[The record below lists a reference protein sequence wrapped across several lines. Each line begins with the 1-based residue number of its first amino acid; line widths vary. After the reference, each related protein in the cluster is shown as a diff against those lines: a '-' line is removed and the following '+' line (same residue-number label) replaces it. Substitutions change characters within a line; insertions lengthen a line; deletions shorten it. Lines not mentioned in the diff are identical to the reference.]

1 MKKAKKRKLTAE
13 VLRDKF
19 LLTKIVN
26 FLFYKSRDLKRYV
39 KRDSRKFDLFGL
51 SIYAG
56 MQGEG
61 KTVSLVEQLE
71 YIRRKYPQVT
81 ICTNFGYKN
90 QNFPLKAWDYIIDTD
105 FKKEFPDGIVF
116 AIDEIQNE
124 FNVYETRNFNM
135 DLLWKITQQRKSG
148 VKIYG
153 TSQHFTRVT
162 KPLRQQTFEVVECRT
177 ILGRWTFQRAFDAQE
192 YDALV
197 DSPLQ
202 LKKLSRKW
210 RKNFVQTDKLR
221 SLFESYAIIE
231 RLKKINSENS

>member
-1 MKKAKKRKLTAE
+1 MKKTKQRTAYIVRRNKFFLIKLLEFLFFKCRDLNHYFKRDKKR
-13 VLRDKF
+13 
-19 LLTKIVN
+19 
-26 FLFYKSRDLKRYV
+26 
-39 KRDSRKFDLFGL
+39 FDLFGL

-71 YIRRKYPQVT
+71 FIRSKYPHVT
-81 ICTNFGYKN
+81 ICTNFGY
-90 QNFPLKAWDYIIDTD
+90 QRQDFPLKGWDFIVETD
-105 FKKEFPDGIVF
+105 FKIAYPDGIVF

-162 KPLRQQTFEVVECRT
+162 KPLRQQTFEVIECRT

-221 SLFESYAIIE
+221 KLYESYAIID
-231 RLKKINSENS
+231 RLKRINKD